1 MSRRFLALLALL
13 AVFAGAGRSLASTV
27 LYRCAMSGEVR
38 AACCCE
44 EAGIADSG
52 CCEVIS
58 ADDDATEATV
68 VPVAPSPEATVL
80 VALPRPLAMP
90 SPPPVIAILD
100 RPGAP
105 RGPPRA
111 LGPPIYDRVCS
122 WLI

>member
-1 MSRRFLALLALL
+1 MFALVALL

-44 EAGIADSG
+44 EAGIADPG
-52 CCEVIS
+52 CCELIS
-58 ADDDATEATV
+58 ADDDATEASV
-68 VPVAPSPEATVL
+68 VPVPPSPEATLL
-80 VALPRPLAMP
+80 VELPKVVAMP
-90 SPPPVIAILD
+90 APLRGVAILD